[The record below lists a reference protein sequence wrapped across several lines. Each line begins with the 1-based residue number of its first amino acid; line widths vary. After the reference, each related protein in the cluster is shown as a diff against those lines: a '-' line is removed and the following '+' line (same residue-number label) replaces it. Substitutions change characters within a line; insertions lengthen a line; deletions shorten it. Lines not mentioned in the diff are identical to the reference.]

1 MKNKKKEKQ
10 TNNKQ
15 IAKKAKKVWA
25 GRYRK
30 ISREI
35 REIFKQLEASSF

>member
-30 ISREI
+30 ISNEI
-35 REIFKQLEASSF
+35 KAIFKELEVWGF